1 MQLQKLRA
9 VPQPQHGNQRPV
21 MMTSYMYVSTLMSA
35 QSATVEILAQPVTSE
50 HTKLQPVP
58 LLVLPVEQQ
67 RQQQEQ
73 DPTTS
78 TIVVRDIALFECMQ

>member
-1 MQLQKLRA
+1 
-9 VPQPQHGNQRPV
+9 
-21 MMTSYMYVSTLMSA
+21 MTSYMYVNIWMSA
-35 QSATVEILAQPVTSE
+35 QLATVEILARPVTWE

-78 TIVVRDIALFECMQ
+78 TIVVKETALF